1 MNETE
6 NKGRNKRTF
15 LKCSPAR
22 YIFWISLYVL
32 LIIVQIAVV
41 VAFNRFFIENYWANV
56 LAICVFIGVVSAVGG
71 YTVGLTYNRFVGTV
85 IVLIPIALMAIT
97 AVVMLFAQGY
107 VEHWF
112 RLHLLLLK
120 LLRYTTHALDKIDC
134 RKAPPQIFT
143 AAAFLICPLI
153 RTTFLSLLLINKT
166 VCVKI

>member
-41 VAFNRFFIENYWANV
+41 VVFNRFFIENYWANV

-71 YTVGLTYNRFVGTV
+71 YTVGLTNNRFVGTV

-112 RLHLLLLK
+112 RLHLL
-120 LLRYTTHALDKIDC
+120 
-134 RKAPPQIFT
+134 
-143 AAAFLICPLI
+143 
-153 RTTFLSLLLINKT
+153 
-166 VCVKI
+166 